1 MIAIEIFAAK
11 DNGGRLKG
19 IMLTV
24 PVECGLQHA
33 DALRLIG
40 RRVVALYQR
49 SILPIDLPE
58 FDDEAI
64 GYLREAVQAGGRI
77 AVAEFTPLG
86 LATSYV
92 LSLEDGGDLSTGV
105 R

>member
-1 MIAIEIFAAK
+1 MIAIEVFAAK
-11 DNGGRLKG
+11 DIGGRLKG

-24 PVECGLQHA
+24 PVDCGLQHA

-40 RRVVALYQR
+40 RRVVALRQR

-64 GYLREAVQAGGRI
+64 GYLREAVQAGGKI
-77 AVAEFTPLG
+77 AVAEFTALG
-86 LATSYV
+86 LANSYV
-92 LSLEDGGDLSTGV
+92 LSLEDGSDAGAGA